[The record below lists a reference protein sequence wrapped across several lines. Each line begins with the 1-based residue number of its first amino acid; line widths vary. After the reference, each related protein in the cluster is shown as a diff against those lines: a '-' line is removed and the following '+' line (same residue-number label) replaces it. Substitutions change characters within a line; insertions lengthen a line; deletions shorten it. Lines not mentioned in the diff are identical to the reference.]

1 MRVLLTLLCL
11 LLALP
16 VLGVLGAWL
25 AFDAQAWALLVH
37 QAQTVLAGYALQSLL
52 LAVFV
57 GAGVALLGGGAAA
70 AVALFEFPGRRVFE
84 WSLLLPMAMPAF
96 VIHDWHA
103 ENEPSRRWPV
113 SSSSSSITSARA
125 EP

>member
-1 MRVLLTLLCL
+1 MRILLTLICL

-25 AFDAQAWALLVH
+25 AFDAAAWGLLVH

-52 LAVFV
+52 LAGFV

-70 AVALFEFPGRRVFE
+70 AVALFEFPGRRAFE
-84 WSLLLPMAMPAF
+84 WALLLPMAMPAYVLAYAYTDF
-96 VIHDWHA
+96 L
-103 ENEPSRRWPV
+103 
-113 SSSSSSITSARA
+113 
-125 EP
+125 